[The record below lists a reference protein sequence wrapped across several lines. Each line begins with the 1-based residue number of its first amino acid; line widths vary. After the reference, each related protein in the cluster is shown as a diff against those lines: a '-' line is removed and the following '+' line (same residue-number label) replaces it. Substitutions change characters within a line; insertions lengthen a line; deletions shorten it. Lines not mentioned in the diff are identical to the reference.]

1 MHNEAAFT
9 DGGKAVAG
17 RAKRGSLWRVVAWTA
32 AVLLLASP
40 FVAMLLFKLA

>member
-9 DGGKAVAG
+9 DGGKAVSEQ
-17 RAKRGSLWRVVAWTA
+17 AKRGSLWRVVGWAA

-40 FVAMLLFKLA
+40 FVAMLLFSLA